1 MYLCMCSYSAEI
13 GPESTGH
20 IGLHHRGGGAAGSRK
35 QGMAV
40 HCGEFGPNLFW
51 FRRYDLISGS

>member
-40 HCGEFGPNLFW
+40 HCGEFW
-51 FRRYDLISGS
+51 FGGCNLISGS